1 MNKKEEAYLRKHNM
15 KLYPLY
21 VTFGSDLLFYYG
33 VKILFFSQVKYLSD
47 ANIVFLSTV
56 FALTSLISL
65 VVANFVNS
73 KIGNRKTLII
83 GDFINAISMLVL
95 IVGNGFVQMA
105 IAEMLNAIAFS
116 LKNISTGPMLEES
129 IPKSSKKSEIFSKI
143 DGKAYFSYCIFSAI
157 ATFTAGFVYN
167 VNQYIP
173 MWLCL
178 LCTVI
183 SIIISFNFKEIPKTK
198 NNKEKDLINVIKEL
212 KEGFIYTIKSKRIR
226 ALLLC
231 LGFMWGIFILYMTYQ
246 TTLLKNMNISAAT
259 IGIIAMLLEIIKGY
273 GGRFA
278 NKYNNVMKNKSLTT
292 LSLIISISFI
302 IAGVGG
308 LLKIPFVLQMII
320 ILFAFVTI
328 DIIRG
333 LYTVLYKKYDNN
345 FSNAKILPT
354 IYTMTNIYWNFE
366 RVIITTIG
374 SLVLTFVEVRYGFII
389 MGILFIISTI
399 LISLYMKN
407 RLGLKV
413 EDYDKED
420 MKYWENKEIK

>member
-33 VKILFFSQVKYLSD
+33 VKILFFSQAKYLSD

-95 IVGNGFVQMA
+95 IGGNGFVQMA

-129 IPKSSKKSEIFSKI
+129 IPKSSKKSEIFSRI
-143 DGKAYFSYCIFSAI
+143 DGKAYFRYCIFSAI
-157 ATFTAGFVYN
+157 ATFTAGFLYN
-167 VNQYIP
+167 IDPYIP

-183 SIIISFNFKEIPKTK
+183 SIIISFNFKEIEQ
-198 NNKEKDLINVIKEL
+198 NKSDRQKDVIKVVKEL

-231 LGFMWGIFILYMTYQ
+231 LGFMWGVFILYMTYQ
-246 TTLLKNMNISAAT
+246 TTLLKNMNISAVM

-292 LSLIISISFI
+292 LSLIISISFV
-302 IAGVGG
+302 IAGIGG

-328 DIIRG
+328 DVNRG
-333 LYTVLYKKYDNN
+333 LYIVLYKKYDNN

-389 MGILFIISTI
+389 MGIIFIIVTI
-399 LISLYMKN
+399 LIGLYMKN
-407 RLGLKV
+407 RVGLRP
-413 EDYDKED
+413 EDYDNED
-420 MKYWENKEIK
+420 IKYAQK

>member
-1 MNKKEEAYLRKHNM
+1 
-15 KLYPLY
+15 
-21 VTFGSDLLFYYG
+21 
-33 VKILFFSQVKYLSD
+33 
-47 ANIVFLSTV
+47 
-56 FALTSLISL
+56 
-65 VVANFVNS
+65 
-73 KIGNRKTLII
+73 
-83 GDFINAISMLVL
+83 
-95 IVGNGFVQMA
+95 
-105 IAEMLNAIAFS
+105 
-116 LKNISTGPMLEES
+116 
-129 IPKSSKKSEIFSKI
+129 
-143 DGKAYFSYCIFSAI
+143 
-157 ATFTAGFVYN
+157 
-167 VNQYIP
+167 
-173 MWLCL
+173 
-178 LCTVI
+178 
-183 SIIISFNFKEIPKTK
+183 
-198 NNKEKDLINVIKEL
+198 
-212 KEGFIYTIKSKRIR
+212 
-226 ALLLC
+226 
-231 LGFMWGIFILYMTYQ
+231 MTYQ

-389 MGILFIISTI
+389 MGILFIIITI

>member
-105 IAEMLNAIAFS
+105 MAEMLNAIAFS

-157 ATFTAGFVYN
+157 ATFTAGFLYN

>member
-95 IVGNGFVQMA
+95 IIGNGFVQMA

-129 IPKSSKKSEIFSKI
+129 IPKTSKKSEIFSRI

-157 ATFTAGFVYN
+157 ATFTAGFLYN

-308 LLKIPFVLQMII
+308 LLKIPFALQMII

-328 DIIRG
+328 DVIRG

-407 RLGLKV
+407 KLGLNL

>member
-157 ATFTAGFVYN
+157 ATFTAGFLYN

-389 MGILFIISTI
+389 MGILFIIITI

>member
-157 ATFTAGFVYN
+157 ATFTAGFLYN

>member
-95 IVGNGFVQMA
+95 IIGNGFVQMA

-129 IPKSSKKSEIFSKI
+129 IPKTSKKSEIFSRI

-157 ATFTAGFVYN
+157 ATFTAGFLYN

-389 MGILFIISTI
+389 MGILFIIITI

>member
-1 MNKKEEAYLRKHNM
+1 MNKEEEAYLRKHNM

-33 VKILFFSQVKYLSD
+33 VKILFFSQAKHLSD

-65 VVANFVNS
+65 VVANFVNG

-129 IPKSSKKSEIFSKI
+129 IPKSSKKSEIFSRI
-143 DGKAYFSYCIFSAI
+143 DGKAYFRYCIFSAI
-157 ATFTAGFVYN
+157 ATFTAGFLYN
-167 VNQYIP
+167 IDPYIP

-183 SIIISFNFKEIPKTK
+183 SIIISLNFKEIEQ
-198 NNKEKDLINVIKEL
+198 NKSDRQKDVIKVVKEL

-231 LGFMWGIFILYMTYQ
+231 LGFMWGVFILYMTYQ
-246 TTLLKNMNISAAT
+246 TTLLKNMNISAT
-259 IGIIAMLLEIIKGY
+259 KIGIIAMLLEIIKGY

-292 LSLIISISFI
+292 LSLIISISFV
-302 IAGVGG
+302 IAGIGG

-389 MGILFIISTI
+389 MGIIFIIVTI
-399 LISLYMKN
+399 LIGLYMKN
-407 RLGLKV
+407 RVGLRP
-413 EDYDKED
+413 EDYDNED
-420 MKYWENKEIK
+420 IKYAQK

>member
-95 IVGNGFVQMA
+95 IIGNGFVQMA

-157 ATFTAGFVYN
+157 ATFTAGFLYN

-183 SIIISFNFKEIPKTK
+183 SIIISFNFKETPKTK

-212 KEGFIYTIKSKRIR
+212 KEGFAYTIKSKRIR

-407 RLGLKV
+407 KLGLNL